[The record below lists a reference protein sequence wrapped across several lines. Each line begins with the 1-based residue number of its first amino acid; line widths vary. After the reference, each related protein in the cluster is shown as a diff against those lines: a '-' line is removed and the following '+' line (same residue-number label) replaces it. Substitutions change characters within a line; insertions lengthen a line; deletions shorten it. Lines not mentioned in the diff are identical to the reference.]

1 VCLQEENS
9 LRQRRQMLLATVEK
23 LIVEKEKLL
32 KTIRSS
38 GNASHCSCPNPEEGC
53 INCLSNSELSA
64 LAESSSN
71 STTSEPMT
79 VVPYS
84 CDSGTDTGNED
95 DDDDDEAG
103 RLYIDTGVSDE
114 DSKVL
119 DLSAKERHVKMELT
133 DSDSLPSSSQE
144 SASSQEYN
152 LHEEAEGVALFPNQ
166 KVKAASEIPVSFALK
181 DYIKEESM
189 EMEDSDY
196 VMSSQESSQSIYS
209 SQDSIDGSFL
219 KHGGRTCEVSCD

>member
-1 VCLQEENS
+1 
-9 LRQRRQMLLATVEK
+9 MATVEK

-38 GNASHCSCPNPEEGC
+38 GNVSDCSCPESEEGC
-53 INCLSNSELSA
+53 INCLSNSELNA
-64 LAESSSN
+64 LSESSS
-71 STTSEPMT
+71 SST
-79 VVPYS
+79 VVPEPMIVAPDS
-84 CDSGTDTGNED
+84 CDSGTDSGNEED
-95 DDDDDEAG
+95 DDDDDESG
-103 RLYIDTGVSDE
+103 RLYIDTSVSDE

-119 DLSAKERHVKMELT
+119 DLSFAKERHVQMELT
-133 DSDSLPSSSQE
+133 DSDSQPSSSQE
-144 SASSQEYN
+144 SATSQECSLN
-152 LHEEAEGVALFPNQ
+152 EETKPVVLFPNQ
-166 KVKAASEIPVSFALK
+166 KPSKIPESFVLK